1 MPVSRGHYV
10 IVLGNINIIST
21 RKERNLMSDKT
32 RNTAGI
38 DIQAQVFDNRNK
50 ITEDELSDELFNLL
64 NSTEIKDKVTSLET
78 GLNSHITNN
87 SIHVSQDDRVS
98 WDGKAPKESP
108 TFTGDPPVIPYI
120 TELDGKDPST
130 MTTVE
135 WNTIKNKAVS
145 LDSLKKYLSYDDDT
159 TGLDHLVSFS
169 IGGGGNSPT
178 VETNFKD
185 NSNIVLNLNEVAA
198 NILTGTV
205 APSRLSGTYDINVT
219 NSSKLG
225 GFDSTYYA
233 PVQSPIFTGNPTAPT
248 PAAGD
253 NTTRL
258 ATTAFV
264 RTEVSKISS
273 EGNMTAGNLA
283 TPQRVTITG
292 VVTGE
297 ATQLFDGTG
306 PINIVATDLDLS
318 NYNDKLFTDEYKTKL
333 EGIEEGANRYV
344 HPTTHPVSMI
354 TGLHAV
360 ATSGDYEDLSNK
372 PSIPTKTSELINDS
386 NFVTT
391 ESGGQVESAIKD
403 SLGNTIV
410 DTYIKNIQYSN
421 GDLVFTLGNG
431 SDTTV
436 DLNLN
441 ASNING
447 LATVATTGSYHDLKD
462 TPTILTEENVRTI
475 VSQSVIDGDNIS
487 GLAEVAKTGDY
498 NDLANL
504 PTIPTKLSELTND
517 AGYVKA
523 DSNNE
528 YTLNTIVSNT
538 ITSDSI
544 DTDSLSIGDWKLVPT
559 ANGLEI
565 QYQGSTKGTLTTTG
579 QFKVSEII
587 EE

>member
-78 GLNSHITNN
+78 GINSHITNN

-135 WNTIKNKAVS
+135 WNTIKNKSVS

-169 IGGGGNSPT
+169 IGGGGSSPT

-198 NILTGTV
+198 NILTGTI

-273 EGNMTAGNLA
+273 EGNMTAGSLA

-318 NYNDKLFTDEYKTKL
+318 NYNDQLFTDEYKTKL

-372 PSIPTKTSELINDS
+372 PSIPTKTSDLINDS

-447 LATVATTGSYHDLKD
+447 LATVATTGRYHDLKD